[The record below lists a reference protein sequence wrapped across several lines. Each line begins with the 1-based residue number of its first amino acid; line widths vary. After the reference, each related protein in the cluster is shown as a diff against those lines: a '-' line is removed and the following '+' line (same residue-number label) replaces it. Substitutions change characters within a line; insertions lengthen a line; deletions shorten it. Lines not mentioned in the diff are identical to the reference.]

1 MDAVAAAIAA
11 AVDAAP
17 VVNVKGPAIV
27 PGRFVLID
35 GDYAAYYY
43 AGHDETDIGDARNRL
58 MNAIQNFKEM
68 AGAEHVVLHLTATGS
83 HKGYRS
89 VVSTIKP
96 YQENRSGSQRPKNWG
111 ALRDFMESYSGSV
124 FRQKIWG
131 TREADDGIAYHLRYI
146 LETTGQPAVVA
157 MKDKDSQMFT
167 GCIHLDWDTYELTDV
182 PRGTFEMENSVGR
195 LFGTKWFWL
204 QMLMG
209 DTADNIPGVQ
219 MIRGVTKMVA
229 CGKARAHDRL
239 IMAVDDEDCFNKV
252 AAAYH
257 QFYGA
262 DKWADA
268 FAENAALLWMRD
280 DVNAEVTDFLSVI
293 PDTQNSAADA
303 VEAAADRLW
312 LRVKEAVD
320 AANNF

>member
-11 AVDAAP
+11 AVAAAP
-17 VVNVKGPAIV
+17 DLVHKAPVAT
-27 PGRFVLID
+27 PGRYVLID

-43 AGHDETDIGDARNRL
+43 AGHDETTIGDARMRL

-96 YQENRSGSQRPKNWG
+96 YQENRSGSQRPKNWA
-111 ALRDFMESYSGSV
+111 ALRDYMESYSGSM

-146 LETTGQPAVVA
+146 LETTGAPAVVA

-195 LFGTKWFWL
+195 LFGSKWFWL

-219 MIRGVTKMVA
+219 QIRGVTKMVA
-229 CGKARAHDRL
+229 CGPARAKDRL
-239 IMAVDDEDCFNKV
+239 IVAVDDEDCCHKV
-252 AAAYH
+252 AAAYV
-257 QFYGA
+257 QFYGNE
-262 DKWADA
+262 KWADA
-268 FAENAALLWMRD
+268 FAENATLLWMRD
-280 DVNAEVTDFLSVI
+280 DKDAEVDAFRVI
-293 PDTQNSAADA
+293 IKPEYFGGQEILD
-303 VEAAADRLW
+303 AADRL
-312 LRVKEAVD
+312 RVRVQEAVD
-320 AANNF
+320 AANNL

>member
-11 AVDAAP
+11 AVAAAP
-17 VVNVKGPAIV
+17 VINVRGPVQV
-27 PGRFVLID
+27 PGRYVLID

-43 AGHDETDIGDARNRL
+43 AGHDDTPIGDARMRL

-89 VVSTIKP
+89 VISTIKP
-96 YQENRSGSQRPKNWG
+96 YQENRSASKRPKNWA
-111 ALRDFMESYSGSV
+111 ALRDYMESYSGSA

-131 TREADDGIAYHLRYI
+131 TREADDGIAYHLRV
-146 LETTGQPAVVA
+146 LHESGNPAVVA

-182 PRGTFEMENSVGR
+182 PRGTFEQENSVGR
-195 LFGTKWFWL
+195 LFGSKWFWL

-209 DTADNIPGVQ
+209 DSADNIPGVQ
-219 MIRGVTKMVA
+219 MIRGVTKMVS
-229 CGKARAHDRL
+229 CGAARAKDRL
-239 IMAVDDEDCFNKV
+239 IMAVDDEDCCQRVV
-252 AAAYH
+252 AAYVQH
-257 QFYGA
+257 YGNA
-262 DKWADA
+262 KWADA

-280 DVNAEVTDFLSVI
+280 DKDAEV
-293 PDTQNSAADA
+293 DA
-303 VEAAADRLW
+303 FCPHDSG
-312 LRVKEAVD
+312 
-320 AANNF
+320 